1 MLQPSVVEPVSE
13 TCSGSTPTSAARA
26 ARTSVRNW
34 RWRSKYGFPTR
45 PLLEVGLQLLLHGLE
60 CRPGERAERTGVEI
74 GDALEDR
81 EERARLCR
89 RHPIVTST
97 GA

>member
-1 MLQPSVVEPVSE
+1 MLRLDTHECGESRAYVGSQLEMAVEVRLPH
-13 TCSGSTPTSAARA
+13 SA
-26 ARTSVRNW
+26 V
-34 RWRSKYGFPTR
+34 
-45 PLLEVGLQLLLHGLE
+45 LEVGLQLLLHGLE
-60 CRPGERAERTGVEI
+60 CRPGERTERTGVEI
-74 GDALEDR
+74 RDALEDR

>member
-1 MLQPSVVEPVSE
+1 MLRLDTHESCESRAYVASQLQMAVEVRLPH
-13 TCSGSTPTSAARA
+13 SA
-26 ARTSVRNW
+26 V
-34 RWRSKYGFPTR
+34 
-45 PLLEVGLQLLLHGLE
+45 LQVGLQLLLHRVE
-60 CRPGERAERTGVEI
+60 CRPGERTERAGVEI
-74 GDALEDR
+74 RDALEDR